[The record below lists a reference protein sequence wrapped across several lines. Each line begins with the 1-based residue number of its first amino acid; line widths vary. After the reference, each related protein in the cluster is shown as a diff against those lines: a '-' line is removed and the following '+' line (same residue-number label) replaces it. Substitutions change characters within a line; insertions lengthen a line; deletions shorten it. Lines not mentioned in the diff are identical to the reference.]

1 MRYGYD
7 VINLLNVLIFINNES
22 CLVPPIMNEES
33 AYHLIWQK
41 GRRTPL
47 WQNQH

>member
-7 VINLLNVLIFINNES
+7 DTNFFNALIFINNES
-22 CLVPPIMNEES
+22 CLVPPIMKEES

-41 GRRTPL
+41 GRRIPL
-47 WQNQH
+47 RQNQH